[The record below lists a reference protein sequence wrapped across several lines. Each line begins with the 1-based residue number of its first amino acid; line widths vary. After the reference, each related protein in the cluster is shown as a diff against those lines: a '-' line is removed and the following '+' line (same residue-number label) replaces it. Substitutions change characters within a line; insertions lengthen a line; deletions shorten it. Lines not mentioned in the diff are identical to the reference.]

1 MEKPNESI
9 KLNEKTTQSVLQ
21 YIKRSWVKSI
31 RPANDMVPY
40 PFTSPSITGIYT
52 SFFYWDN
59 YFIHHG
65 LMLDGLDYQV
75 KNNLDNFK
83 FYVERFGYVPNAS
96 SLTNRSQP
104 PIFAR
109 SVYDYYLLKRD
120 ETILQEY
127 LPAILKEYEFWMTER
142 ILPCG
147 LNSYGHSATKFQL
160 QRTYDLLAERVA
172 EIRNTEEEQIE
183 VAKDIL
189 AVAESGLDFNVRF
202 ETDKSKIDA
211 HKFIH
216 LDLNCILFDVENTI
230 AQICQIL
237 NMQSESEKFLSY
249 AKKRKQLTD
258 KYLFDESKGIY
269 LDYNFVDGT
278 FSKNISVVSLYPY
291 TFGISSDKNGAKKVL
306 KELELPYGISTAK
319 YRGENAFY
327 YQWDYPCVWPSTTWF
342 AFVGLKAVGL
352 NEDAERIAKKY
363 MHTVNLNFQKTG
375 IIWEKYDGNT
385 GGVGVTTEYE
395 TPEMLG
401 WSAGVYRYFAREM
414 NLDK

>member
-1 MEKPNESI
+1 
-9 KLNEKTTQSVLQ
+9 
-21 YIKRSWVKSI
+21 
-31 RPANDMVPY
+31 
-40 PFTSPSITGIYT
+40 
-52 SFFYWDN
+52 
-59 YFIHHG
+59 
-65 LMLDGLDYQV
+65 
-75 KNNLDNFK
+75 
-83 FYVERFGYVPNAS
+83 
-96 SLTNRSQP
+96 
-104 PIFAR
+104 
-109 SVYDYYLLKRD
+109 
-120 ETILQEY
+120 
-127 LPAILKEYEFWMTER
+127 
-142 ILPCG
+142 
-147 LNSYGHSATKFQL
+147 
-160 QRTYDLLAERVA
+160 
-172 EIRNTEEEQIE
+172 
-183 VAKDIL
+183 
-189 AVAESGLDFNVRF
+189 
-202 ETDKSKIDA
+202 
-211 HKFIH
+211 
-216 LDLNCILFDVENTI
+216 
-230 AQICQIL
+230 
-237 NMQSESEKFLSY
+237 MQSESEKFLSY

-352 NEDAERIAKKY
+352 NEDAERIAQKY